1 MGAWSCKLPERSSV
15 NCSVQIYS
23 DKNNVTIVTIVTATV
38 VK

>member
-23 DKNNVTIVTIVTATV
+23 DKNNVIVTIVTATV